1 MARSKTKLVRIR
13 VTDTRCP
20 EKTRCHAQR
29 PIQDAAG
36 FQALAGFTDV
46 HARRGSWHTFR
57 IAATRL
63 PAFEREIRNL
73 VRSRRVDVQIAG
85 IPILVPA
92 ARAPASKLL
101 RVPTARQP
109 AARRQQLRS
118 A

>member
-1 MARSKTKLVRIR
+1 MARSKTKLVSIR
-13 VTDTRCP
+13 VTDTRRP
-20 EKTRCHAQR
+20 EKTRWRAQR

-46 HARRGSWHTFR
+46 RARRGSWHSFR

-63 PAFEREIRNL
+63 PAFEREIRAL

-85 IPILVPA
+85 IPIVVPA
-92 ARAPASKLL
+92 ARAPTSKL
-101 RVPTARQP
+101 PTAPRARQP
-109 AARRQQLRS
+109 AARRQQHRS